1 MGVDVTVV
9 NDNVGIDG
17 DVKGEIDDVDSDDVG
32 ADVDNVGDDVEVE
45 HGTLP
50 SLSGQ
55 IEIC

>member
-1 MGVDVTVV
+1 MTVV